1 MAYNDA
7 IMNSADKQKIAALG
21 EQWQAAQKTG
31 NQGGM
36 NEAHE
41 QAELIRKKYGYSG
54 GGDGSGFKIVG
65 NSTVLPE
72 AKDQSESINK
82 IYDAQQKAKTDALKA
97 AYDQNMADYDAQ
109 AAKIPQTYNEARRQ
123 VSTQADI
130 SRANLNEQMAGSGIN
145 VGAGSQ
151 LALSQ
156 QNSRNAAMGKVS
168 SAEADALSD
177 LEAQRQKVKTAYQNA
192 VAQAISENDA
202 ARAKALYAEA
212 QRVDNSIVNTA
223 VKQLS
228 VDTTLA
234 ENERSRLEQQ
244 AATLAKYGD
253 FSGYAALGY
262 SQDQIDAMQ
271 KVWGAQNPKLYY
283 ERTGAYPASYTASN
297 RRTGGGGGGSD
308 DDTITPTRDTAT
320 PDGSSP
326 PTTTLTG
333 AMAGAVPGAATGGAQ
348 FLTRSL
354 AWDQDEGTFVWNGKT
369 YSKVSDLVNAWN
381 NASLSDADEAVLR
394 QKFKAHTGV
403 DLSKYG
409 Y

>member
-7 IMNSADKQKIAALG
+7 GMNSADKQKIAALG
-21 EQWQAAQKTG
+21 EQWQAAQKAG

-65 NSTVLPE
+65 NNTVLPE

-82 IYDAQQKAKTDALKA
+82 IYDAQQKAKTDALEA

-228 VDTTLA
+228 VDTTLT

-283 ERTGAYPASYTASN
+283 ERTGNYPASYTAAQSG
-297 RRTGGGGGGSD
+297 RSRGGGGGGGGDDNTIPPQKRHLIHNNVNYHQDIDFTDPNAVANSEAVYERVKEMISQGVPVSEVNQYIQSASDNGLISD
-308 DDTITPTRDTAT
+308 DSRIRMK
-320 PDGSSP
+320 G
-326 PTTTLTG
+326 
-333 AMAGAVPGAATGGAQ
+333 M
-348 FLTRSL
+348 
-354 AWDQDEGTFVWNGKT
+354 N
-369 YSKVSDLVNAWN
+369 YSRK
-381 NASLSDADEAVLR
+381 
-394 QKFKAHTGV
+394 
-403 DLSKYG
+403 
-409 Y
+409 

>member
-7 IMNSADKQKIAALG
+7 IINSADKQKIAALS
-21 EQWQAAQKTG
+21 EQWKAAHQAG

-54 GGDGSGFKIVG
+54 GADGSGFKIVG
-65 NSTVLPE
+65 NNTVLPE

-130 SRANLNEQMAGSGIN
+130 SRANLNEQSAGSGIN

-168 SAEADALSD
+168 SAEADAMSA

-202 ARAKALYAEA
+202 ARAKALYTEA

-297 RRTGGGGGGSD
+297 RRTGGGGSGGGGGD
-308 DDTITPTRDTAT
+308 DNTVPSARDPKTKPKSTADYHENSYITNANGPGWVMVRGYGRVT
-320 PDGSSP
+320 PSE
-326 PTTTLTG
+326 LE
-333 AMAGAVPGAATGGAQ
+333 A
-348 FLTRSL
+348 
-354 AWDQDEGTFVWNGKT
+354 
-369 YSKVSDLVNAWN
+369 LVNSGKVKEVVN
-381 NASLSDADEAVLR
+381 GNGTYTYRNAN
-394 QKFKAHTGV
+394 
-403 DLSKYG
+403 
-409 Y
+409 

>member
-7 IMNSADKQKIAALG
+7 IMNNADKQKIAALG
-21 EQWQAAQKTG
+21 EQWQAAQKAG

-65 NSTVLPE
+65 NNTVLPE
-72 AKDQSESINK
+72 AKDQSENINK

-168 SAEADALSD
+168 TAEADALSD

-202 ARAKALYAEA
+202 ARAKALYTEA

-283 ERTGAYPASYTASN
+283 ERTGRYPASYAASN
-297 RRTGGGGGGSD
+297 RRNPGVDGGD
-308 DDTITPTRDTAT
+308 DDTITPVRDPKTKTNAQ
-320 PDGSSP
+320 
-326 PTTTLTG
+326 
-333 AMAGAVPGAATGGAQ
+333 AAYELTGGAADTSY
-348 FLTRSL
+348 LNSYTTL
-354 AWDQDEGTFVWNGKT
+354 AKYQNQWADLDMYANGGS
-369 YSKVSDLVNAWN
+369 SKAQLRKIINDWEKSGKISSTA
-381 NASLSDADEAVLR
+381 ADEMYYSYNL
-394 QKFKAHTGV
+394 G
-403 DLSKYG
+403 
-409 Y
+409 

>member
-21 EQWQAAQKTG
+21 EQWQAAQKAG

-65 NSTVLPE
+65 NNTVLPE

-228 VDTTLA
+228 VDTTLT

-283 ERTGAYPASYTASN
+283 ERTGNYPASYTAAQSG
-297 RRTGGGGGGSD
+297 RSRGGGGGGGGDDNTIPPQKRHLIHHNNVNYHQDIDFTDPNAVANSEAVYERVKEMISQGVPVSEVNQYIQSASDNGLISD
-308 DDTITPTRDTAT
+308 DSRIRMK
-320 PDGSSP
+320 G
-326 PTTTLTG
+326 
-333 AMAGAVPGAATGGAQ
+333 M
-348 FLTRSL
+348 
-354 AWDQDEGTFVWNGKT
+354 N
-369 YSKVSDLVNAWN
+369 YSRK
-381 NASLSDADEAVLR
+381 
-394 QKFKAHTGV
+394 
-403 DLSKYG
+403 
-409 Y
+409 

>member
-7 IMNSADKQKIAALG
+7 ILNNADKQKIAALG
-21 EQWQAAQKTG
+21 EQWQAAQKAG

-65 NSTVLPE
+65 NNTVLPE
-72 AKDQSESINK
+72 AKDQSENINK

-97 AYDQNMADYDAQ
+97 AYDQNMLDYDAQ

-168 SAEADALSD
+168 TAEADALSD
-177 LEAQRQKVKTAYQNA
+177 LEAQRQKVKAAYQNA

-202 ARAKALYAEA
+202 ARAKALYTEA

-283 ERTGAYPASYTASN
+283 ERTGTYPASYTASN
-297 RRTGGGGGGSD
+297 SRTGGGGSSRGSD
-308 DDTITPTRDTAT
+308 DDTITPVRNRTDSGRITHNDIDFTNA
-320 PDGSSP
+320 S
-326 PTTTLTG
+326 
-333 AMAGAVPGAATGGAQ
+333 AVADAAT
-348 FLTRSL
+348 
-354 AWDQDEGTFVWNGKT
+354 
-369 YSKVSDLVNAWN
+369 VSDRVKEMISQGVPVSEVNQYIQSASDNGLISDDSRRRLKYMN
-381 NASLSDADEAVLR
+381 NSR
-394 QKFKAHTGV
+394 
-403 DLSKYG
+403 
-409 Y
+409 

>member
-7 IMNSADKQKIAALG
+7 IINSADKQKIAALS
-21 EQWQAAQKTG
+21 EQWQAAHQAG

-54 GGDGSGFKIVG
+54 GADGSGFKIVG
-65 NSTVLPE
+65 NNTVLPE

-82 IYDAQQKAKTDALKA
+82 IYDAQQKVKTDALKA

-168 SAEADALSD
+168 TAEADALSD
-177 LEAQRQKVKTAYQNA
+177 LEAQRQKVKAAYQNA

-202 ARAKALYAEA
+202 ARAKALYTEA

-228 VDTTLA
+228 VDTTLT

-283 ERTGAYPASYTASN
+283 ERTGNYPASYTAAQSS
-297 RRTGGGGGGSD
+297 RSRSRSGGGGGGSD
-308 DDTITPTRDTAT
+308 DDTITPSGAKIKAKSAADYHESSSITNANGSGWVMVRGYGRVT
-320 PDGSSP
+320 PSE
-326 PTTTLTG
+326 LE
-333 AMAGAVPGAATGGAQ
+333 A
-348 FLTRSL
+348 
-354 AWDQDEGTFVWNGKT
+354 
-369 YSKVSDLVNAWN
+369 LVNSGKVKEVDN
-381 NASLSDADEAVLR
+381 GNGTYTYRNAN
-394 QKFKAHTGV
+394 
-403 DLSKYG
+403 
-409 Y
+409 

>member
-7 IMNSADKQKIAALG
+7 IMNNADKQKIAALG
-21 EQWQAAQKTG
+21 EQWQAAQKAG

-65 NSTVLPE
+65 NNTVLPE

-97 AYDQNMADYDAQ
+97 AYDQNIADYDAQ

-168 SAEADALSD
+168 TAEADALSD
-177 LEAQRQKVKTAYQNA
+177 LEAQRQKVKAAYQNA

-202 ARAKALYAEA
+202 ARAKALYTEA

-244 AATLAKYGD
+244 AATLAKFGD

-283 ERTGAYPASYTASN
+283 ERTGTYPASYTASN
-297 RRTGGGGGGSD
+297 SRTRGGGGGGGG
-308 DDTITPTRDTAT
+308 DDTIMPVRDKTDSGRITHNDIDFTNA
-320 PDGSSP
+320 S
-326 PTTTLTG
+326 
-333 AMAGAVPGAATGGAQ
+333 AVADAAT
-348 FLTRSL
+348 
-354 AWDQDEGTFVWNGKT
+354 
-369 YSKVSDLVNAWN
+369 VSDRVKEMISQGVPVSEVNQYIQSASDNGLISDDSRRRLKYMN
-381 NASLSDADEAVLR
+381 NSR
-394 QKFKAHTGV
+394 
-403 DLSKYG
+403 
-409 Y
+409 

>member
-7 IMNSADKQKIAALG
+7 GMNNADKQKIAALG
-21 EQWQAAQKTG
+21 EQWQAAQKAG

-65 NSTVLPE
+65 NNTVLPE
-72 AKDQSESINK
+72 AKDQSENINK

-168 SAEADALSD
+168 TAEADALSD

-202 ARAKALYAEA
+202 ARAKALYTEA

-283 ERTGAYPASYTASN
+283 ERTGKYPASYTASN
-297 RRTGGGGGGSD
+297 RRTGGGGGGG
-308 DDTITPTRDTAT
+308 DDTITPVEN
-320 PDGSSP
+320 
-326 PTTTLTG
+326 TG
-333 AMAGAVPGAATGGAQ
+333 KTNAQAAYELTGGAADTSY
-348 FLTRSL
+348 LNSYTTL
-354 AWDQDEGTFVWNGKT
+354 AKYQNQWADLDMYANGGS
-369 YSKVSDLVNAWN
+369 SKAKLRKIINDWEKSGKISSTA
-381 NASLSDADEAVLR
+381 ADEMYYSYNL
-394 QKFKAHTGV
+394 G
-403 DLSKYG
+403 
-409 Y
+409 

>member
-21 EQWQAAQKTG
+21 EQWKAAQQAG

-54 GGDGSGFKIVG
+54 GCDGSGFKIVG

-262 SQDQIDAMQ
+262 TQDQIDAMQ

-297 RRTGGGGGGSD
+297 RRTGGGGGGSY

-354 AWDQDEGTFVWNGKT
+354 NWDQDEGTFVWNGKT

-394 QKFKAHTGV
+394 QKFKAQTGV

>member
-21 EQWQAAQKTG
+21 EQWQAAQKAG

-202 ARAKALYAEA
+202 ARAKALYTEA

-297 RRTGGGGGGSD
+297 RRTGGGGSGGGGG
-308 DDTITPTRDTAT
+308 DDTITPVGDKTDSGRITHNDIDFTDAN
-320 PDGSSP
+320 
-326 PTTTLTG
+326 
-333 AMAGAVPGAATGGAQ
+333 AVADAATVYERVKEMISQGVPVSEVNQYIQSA
-348 FLTRSL
+348 S
-354 AWDQDEGTFVWNGKT
+354 DNGLI
-369 YSKVSDLVNAWN
+369 SDDSRRRMKYMN
-381 NASLSDADEAVLR
+381 NSR
-394 QKFKAHTGV
+394 K
-403 DLSKYG
+403 
-409 Y
+409 

>member
-1 MAYNDA
+1 MAYNGA
-7 IMNSADKQKIAALG
+7 GMNSADKQKIAALG
-21 EQWQAAQKTG
+21 EQWQAAQKAG

-65 NSTVLPE
+65 NNTVLPE

-123 VSTQADI
+123 VSTRADI

-228 VDTTLA
+228 VDTTLT

-283 ERTGAYPASYTASN
+283 ERTGNYPASYTAAQSG
-297 RRTGGGGGGSD
+297 RSRGGGGGGGGDDNTIPPQKRHLIHHNNVNYHQDIDFTDPNAVANSEAVYERVKEMISQGVPVSEVNQYIQSASDSGLISD
-308 DDTITPTRDTAT
+308 DSRIRMK
-320 PDGSSP
+320 G
-326 PTTTLTG
+326 
-333 AMAGAVPGAATGGAQ
+333 M
-348 FLTRSL
+348 
-354 AWDQDEGTFVWNGKT
+354 N
-369 YSKVSDLVNAWN
+369 YSRK
-381 NASLSDADEAVLR
+381 
-394 QKFKAHTGV
+394 
-403 DLSKYG
+403 
-409 Y
+409 

>member
-7 IMNSADKQKIAALG
+7 IMNNADKQKIAALG
-21 EQWQAAQKTG
+21 EQWQAAQKAG

-65 NSTVLPE
+65 NNTVLPE

-168 SAEADALSD
+168 TAEADALSD
-177 LEAQRQKVKTAYQNA
+177 LEAQRQKVKAAYQNA

-202 ARAKALYAEA
+202 ERAKALYTEA

-283 ERTGAYPASYTASN
+283 ERTGTYPASYTASN
-297 RRTGGGGGGSD
+297 RRTGGGGGGRGSD
-308 DDTITPTRDTAT
+308 DDTITPVRNRTDSGRITHNDIDFTNA
-320 PDGSSP
+320 S
-326 PTTTLTG
+326 
-333 AMAGAVPGAATGGAQ
+333 AVADAAT
-348 FLTRSL
+348 
-354 AWDQDEGTFVWNGKT
+354 
-369 YSKVSDLVNAWN
+369 VSDRVKEMISQGVPVSEVNQYIQSASDNGLISDDSRRRLKYMN
-381 NASLSDADEAVLR
+381 NSR
-394 QKFKAHTGV
+394 
-403 DLSKYG
+403 
-409 Y
+409 

>member
-7 IMNSADKQKIAALG
+7 IMNNADKQKIAALG
-21 EQWQAAQKTG
+21 EQWQAAQKAG

-65 NSTVLPE
+65 NNTVLPE

-168 SAEADALSD
+168 TAEADALSD
-177 LEAQRQKVKTAYQNA
+177 LEAQRQKVKAAYQNA

-202 ARAKALYAEA
+202 ARAKALYTEA

-283 ERTGAYPASYTASN
+283 ERTGKYPASYTASN
-297 RRTGGGGGGSD
+297 RWSGGGGGGGGG
-308 DDTITPTRDTAT
+308 DDTITPVENPTR
-320 PDGSSP
+320 
-326 PTTTLTG
+326 
-333 AMAGAVPGAATGGAQ
+333 
-348 FLTRSL
+348 
-354 AWDQDEGTFVWNGKT
+354 N
-369 YSKVSDLVNAWN
+369 
-381 NASLSDADEAVLR
+381 DA
-394 QKFKAHTGV
+394 K
-403 DLSKYG
+403 DLSSIHENSHITNVNG
-409 Y
+409 SGWTLVRLSLIHI

>member
-7 IMNSADKQKIAALG
+7 IMNNADKQKIAALG
-21 EQWQAAQKTG
+21 EQWQAAQKAG

-65 NSTVLPE
+65 NNTVLPE

-168 SAEADALSD
+168 TAEADALSD
-177 LEAQRQKVKTAYQNA
+177 LEAQRQKVETAYQNA

-202 ARAKALYAEA
+202 ARAKALYTEA

-283 ERTGAYPASYTASN
+283 ERTGTYPASYTASN
-297 RRTGGGGGGSD
+297 RRTGGGGGGGGG
-308 DDTITPTRDTAT
+308 DDTITPVRDKTDSGRITHNDIDFTNA
-320 PDGSSP
+320 S
-326 PTTTLTG
+326 
-333 AMAGAVPGAATGGAQ
+333 AVADAAT
-348 FLTRSL
+348 
-354 AWDQDEGTFVWNGKT
+354 
-369 YSKVSDLVNAWN
+369 VSDRVKEMISQGVPVSEVNQYIQSASDNGLISDDSRRRLKYMN
-381 NASLSDADEAVLR
+381 NSR
-394 QKFKAHTGV
+394 
-403 DLSKYG
+403 
-409 Y
+409 

>member
-7 IMNSADKQKIAALG
+7 IMNNADKQKIAALG
-21 EQWQAAQKTG
+21 EQWQAAQKAG

-65 NSTVLPE
+65 NNTVLPE
-72 AKDQSESINK
+72 AKDQSENINK

-177 LEAQRQKVKTAYQNA
+177 LEAQRQKVKAAYQNA

-202 ARAKALYAEA
+202 ARAKALYTEA

-283 ERTGAYPASYTASN
+283 ERTGRYPASYTPSN
-297 RRTGGGGGGSD
+297 GRTRGGGGGGGGGGGD
-308 DDTITPTRDTAT
+308 DAITPVRDPKTKTNAQ
-320 PDGSSP
+320 
-326 PTTTLTG
+326 
-333 AMAGAVPGAATGGAQ
+333 AAYELTGGAADTSY
-348 FLTRSL
+348 LNSYTTL
-354 AWDQDEGTFVWNGKT
+354 AKYQNQWADLDMYANGGS
-369 YSKVSDLVNAWN
+369 SKAQLRKIINDWEKSGKISSTA
-381 NASLSDADEAVLR
+381 ADEMYYSYNL
-394 QKFKAHTGV
+394 G
-403 DLSKYG
+403 
-409 Y
+409 

>member
-7 IMNSADKQKIAALG
+7 IMNNADKQKIAALG
-21 EQWQAAQKTG
+21 EQWQAAQKAG

-65 NSTVLPE
+65 NNTVLPE
-72 AKDQSESINK
+72 AKDQSDSINK

-168 SAEADALSD
+168 TAEADALSD
-177 LEAQRQKVKTAYQNA
+177 LEAQRNKVKAAYQNA
-192 VAQAISENDA
+192 VEQAISENDA
-202 ARAKALYAEA
+202 ARAKALYTEA

-283 ERTGAYPASYTASN
+283 ERTGTYPASYTASN
-297 RRTGGGGGGSD
+297 RRTGGGGGGGGGGD
-308 DDTITPTRDTAT
+308 ETIPPVKNPTRNDANDLSSIHENSHITNVNGSGWTLVRGYGRVT
-320 PDGSSP
+320 PSE
-326 PTTTLTG
+326 LE
-333 AMAGAVPGAATGGAQ
+333 A
-348 FLTRSL
+348 
-354 AWDQDEGTFVWNGKT
+354 
-369 YSKVSDLVNAWN
+369 LVNAGKVK
-381 NASLSDADEAVLR
+381 E
-394 QKFKAHTGV
+394 V
-403 DLSKYG
+403 DNGDGTYTYRTVGYG
-409 Y
+409 KVS

>member
-7 IMNSADKQKIAALG
+7 IMNNADKQKIAALG
-21 EQWQAAQKTG
+21 EQWQAAQKAG

-65 NSTVLPE
+65 NNTVLPE

-168 SAEADALSD
+168 TAEADALSD
-177 LEAQRQKVKTAYQNA
+177 LEAQRQKVKAAYQNA

-202 ARAKALYAEA
+202 ERAKALYTEA

-262 SQDQIDAMQ
+262 TQDQIDAMQ

-283 ERTGAYPASYTASN
+283 ERTGRYPASYTASN
-297 RRTGGGGGGSD
+297 RRPGGGGGGGGG
-308 DDTITPTRDTAT
+308 DDTITPVRDKTDSGRITHNDIDFTNA
-320 PDGSSP
+320 S
-326 PTTTLTG
+326 
-333 AMAGAVPGAATGGAQ
+333 AVADAAT
-348 FLTRSL
+348 
-354 AWDQDEGTFVWNGKT
+354 
-369 YSKVSDLVNAWN
+369 VSDRVKEMISQGVSVSEVNKYIQSASDNGLISDDSRRRLKYMN
-381 NASLSDADEAVLR
+381 NSR
-394 QKFKAHTGV
+394 
-403 DLSKYG
+403 
-409 Y
+409 

>member
-7 IMNSADKQKIAALG
+7 IMNNADKQKIAALG
-21 EQWQAAQKTG
+21 EQWQAAQKAG

-65 NSTVLPE
+65 NNTVLPE

-168 SAEADALSD
+168 TAEADALSD

-202 ARAKALYAEA
+202 ERAKALYTEA

-223 VKQLS
+223 GKQLS

-271 KVWGAQNPKLYY
+271 KVWGANNPKLYY
-283 ERTGAYPASYTASN
+283 ERTGKYPASYTASK
-297 RRTGGGGGGSD
+297 RKKGGGGGGG
-308 DDTITPTRDTAT
+308 DDTITPVDNPT
-320 PDGSSP
+320 SSSRI
-326 PTTTLTG
+326 THNDIDFTN
-333 AMAGAVPGAATGGAQ
+333 ASAVADAAT
-348 FLTRSL
+348 
-354 AWDQDEGTFVWNGKT
+354 
-369 YSKVSDLVNAWN
+369 VSDRVKEMISQGVPVSEVNQYIQSASDNGLISDDSSRRLKYMN
-381 NASLSDADEAVLR
+381 NSR
-394 QKFKAHTGV
+394 
-403 DLSKYG
+403 
-409 Y
+409 

>member
-7 IMNSADKQKIAALG
+7 IMNNADKQKIAALG
-21 EQWQAAQKTG
+21 EQWQAAQKAG

-65 NSTVLPE
+65 NNTVLPE

-168 SAEADALSD
+168 TAEADALSD

-202 ARAKALYAEA
+202 ERAKALYTEA

-283 ERTGAYPASYTASN
+283 ERTGRYPSSYTPSN
-297 RRTGGGGGGSD
+297 RRNPGVDGG
-308 DDTITPTRDTAT
+308 DDTITPVDN
-320 PDGSSP
+320 
-326 PTTTLTG
+326 TG
-333 AMAGAVPGAATGGAQ
+333 KTNAQAAYELTGGAADTSY
-348 FLTRSL
+348 LNSYTTL
-354 AWDQDEGTFVWNGKT
+354 AKYQNQWADLDMYANGGS
-369 YSKVSDLVNAWN
+369 SKAQLRKIINDWEKSGKISSTA
-381 NASLSDADEAVLR
+381 ADEMYYSYNL
-394 QKFKAHTGV
+394 G
-403 DLSKYG
+403 
-409 Y
+409 

>member
-7 IMNSADKQKIAALG
+7 IMNNADKQKIAALG
-21 EQWQAAQKTG
+21 EQWQAAQKAG

-65 NSTVLPE
+65 NNTVLPE

-168 SAEADALSD
+168 TAEADALSD
-177 LEAQRQKVKTAYQNA
+177 LEAQRQKVKAAYQNA

-202 ARAKALYAEA
+202 ARAKALYTEA

-283 ERTGAYPASYTASN
+283 ERTGKYPASYTASK
-297 RRTGGGGGGSD
+297 RKKGGGGGGGD
-308 DDTITPTRDTAT
+308 DAITPVEN
-320 PDGSSP
+320 
-326 PTTTLTG
+326 TG
-333 AMAGAVPGAATGGAQ
+333 KTNAQAAYELTGGAADTSY
-348 FLTRSL
+348 LNSYTTL
-354 AWDQDEGTFVWNGKT
+354 AKYQNQWADLDMYANGGS
-369 YSKVSDLVNAWN
+369 SKAQLRKIINDWEKSGKISSTA
-381 NASLSDADEAVLR
+381 ADEMYYSYNL
-394 QKFKAHTGV
+394 G
-403 DLSKYG
+403 
-409 Y
+409 

>member
-7 IMNSADKQKIAALG
+7 IMNNADKQKIAALG
-21 EQWQAAQKTG
+21 EQWQAAQKAG

-65 NSTVLPE
+65 NNTVLPE

-82 IYDAQQKAKTDALKA
+82 IYDAQQKAKTDALKV

-123 VSTQADI
+123 VSTHADI

-168 SAEADALSD
+168 SAEADAMSA

-283 ERTGAYPASYTASN
+283 ERTGTYPASYTASN
-297 RRTGGGGGGSD
+297 RRNPGGDGGD
-308 DDTITPTRDTAT
+308 DDTI
-320 PDGSSP
+320 P
-326 PTTTLTG
+326 PKKRHLIHNDVNYHNDIDFTDPN
-333 AMAGAVPGAATGGAQ
+333 AVADAVA
-348 FLTRSL
+348 
-354 AWDQDEGTFVWNGKT
+354 
-369 YSKVSDLVNAWN
+369 VSDRVKEMISQGVPVSEVNQYIQS
-381 NASLSDADEAVLR
+381 ASDNGLISDDSRIRLKGMNISR
-394 QKFKAHTGV
+394 K
-403 DLSKYG
+403 
-409 Y
+409 

>member
-7 IMNSADKQKIAALG
+7 IMNNADKQKIAALG
-21 EQWQAAQKTG
+21 EQWQAAQKAG

-41 QAELIRKKYGYSG
+41 QAEMIRKKYGYSG

-65 NSTVLPE
+65 NNTVLPE

-168 SAEADALSD
+168 TAEADALSD

-202 ARAKALYAEA
+202 ARAKALYTEA

-253 FSGYAALGY
+253 FSGYSALGY

-283 ERTGAYPASYTASN
+283 ERTGRYPASYTASN
-297 RRTGGGGGGSD
+297 RRTGGGGGGGGGG
-308 DDTITPTRDTAT
+308 DDTITPVRDKTDSGRITHNDIDFTNA
-320 PDGSSP
+320 S
-326 PTTTLTG
+326 
-333 AMAGAVPGAATGGAQ
+333 AVADAAT
-348 FLTRSL
+348 
-354 AWDQDEGTFVWNGKT
+354 
-369 YSKVSDLVNAWN
+369 VSDRVKEMISQGVPVSEVNQYIQSASDNGLISDDSRRRLKYMN
-381 NASLSDADEAVLR
+381 NSR
-394 QKFKAHTGV
+394 
-403 DLSKYG
+403 
-409 Y
+409 

>member
-21 EQWQAAQKTG
+21 EQWQAAQKAG

-65 NSTVLPE
+65 NNTVLPE

-168 SAEADALSD
+168 TAEADAMSA

-202 ARAKALYAEA
+202 ARAKALYTEA

-297 RRTGGGGGGSD
+297 RRTGGGGGSY
-308 DDTITPTRDTAT
+308 DDTITPVRNKTDSGRITHNDIDFTDAN
-320 PDGSSP
+320 
-326 PTTTLTG
+326 
-333 AMAGAVPGAATGGAQ
+333 AVADAATVYERVKQMISQGVSVSEVNQYIQSA
-348 FLTRSL
+348 S
-354 AWDQDEGTFVWNGKT
+354 DNGLI
-369 YSKVSDLVNAWN
+369 SDDSRRRMKYMN
-381 NASLSDADEAVLR
+381 NSR
-394 QKFKAHTGV
+394 
-403 DLSKYG
+403 
-409 Y
+409 

>member
-7 IMNSADKQKIAALG
+7 IMNNADKQKIAALG
-21 EQWQAAQKTG
+21 EQWQAAQKAG

-54 GGDGSGFKIVG
+54 GGDGSGYKMVG
-65 NSTVLPE
+65 NNTVLPT
-72 AKDQSESINK
+72 ASDLSDNINK

-109 AAKIPQTYNEARRQ
+109 TEKIPQTYNEARRQ

-145 VGAGSQ
+145 AGAGGQ

-168 SAEADALSD
+168 SAEADAMSD

-202 ARAKALYAEA
+202 ARAKALYEEA
-212 QRVDNSIVNTA
+212 QRVDNNLVSTG
-223 VKQLS
+223 VKQIS
-228 VDTTLA
+228 IDNTLA

-262 SQDQIDAMQ
+262 TQDQIDAMQ

-283 ERTGAYPASYTASN
+283 ERTGKYPSSYTASTYK
-297 RRTGGGGGGSD
+297 TGGGGGGGDGTLVPVEDPTKNDAKDLSSIHENSS
-308 DDTITPTRDTAT
+308 ITNVNGSGWTMVRGYGRVT
-320 PDGSSP
+320 PSE
-326 PTTTLTG
+326 LE
-333 AMAGAVPGAATGGAQ
+333 A
-348 FLTRSL
+348 
-354 AWDQDEGTFVWNGKT
+354 
-369 YSKVSDLVNAWN
+369 LVNAGKVREIDN
-381 NASLSDADEAVLR
+381 GDGTYTYRTV
-394 QKFKAHTGV
+394 G
-403 DLSKYG
+403 YG
-409 Y
+409 KVS

>member
-7 IMNSADKQKIAALG
+7 IMNNADKQKIAALG
-21 EQWQAAQKTG
+21 EQWQAAQKAG

-41 QAELIRKKYGYSG
+41 QAEMIRKKYGYSG

-65 NSTVLPE
+65 NNTVLPE

-123 VSTQADI
+123 LSTQADI

-168 SAEADALSD
+168 TAEADALSD
-177 LEAQRQKVKTAYQNA
+177 LEAQRQKVKAAYQNA

-202 ARAKALYAEA
+202 ERAKALYTEA

-283 ERTGAYPASYTASN
+283 ERTGRYPASYTASN
-297 RRTGGGGGGSD
+297 RRPGGGGGGGGGV
-308 DDTITPTRDTAT
+308 DTITPVRDKTNAQ
-320 PDGSSP
+320 
-326 PTTTLTG
+326 
-333 AMAGAVPGAATGGAQ
+333 AAYELTGGAADTSY
-348 FLTRSL
+348 LNSYTTL
-354 AWDQDEGTFVWNGKT
+354 AKYQNQWADLDMYANGGS
-369 YSKVSDLVNAWN
+369 SKAQLRKIINDWEKSGKISSTA
-381 NASLSDADEAVLR
+381 ADEMYYSYNL
-394 QKFKAHTGV
+394 G
-403 DLSKYG
+403 
-409 Y
+409 

>member
-7 IMNSADKQKIAALG
+7 GMNSADKQKIAALG
-21 EQWQAAQKTG
+21 EQWQAAQKAG

-65 NSTVLPE
+65 NNTVLPE

-228 VDTTLA
+228 VDTTLT

-283 ERTGAYPASYTASN
+283 ERTGNYPASYTAAQSG
-297 RRTGGGGGGSD
+297 RSRGGGGGGGGDDNTIPPQKRHLIHNNVNYHQDIDFTDPNAVANSEAVYERVKEMISQGVPVSEVNQYIQSASDNGLISD
-308 DDTITPTRDTAT
+308 DSRIRMK
-320 PDGSSP
+320 G
-326 PTTTLTG
+326 
-333 AMAGAVPGAATGGAQ
+333 M
-348 FLTRSL
+348 
-354 AWDQDEGTFVWNGKT
+354 N
-369 YSKVSDLVNAWN
+369 YSRK
-381 NASLSDADEAVLR
+381 
-394 QKFKAHTGV
+394 
-403 DLSKYG
+403 
-409 Y
+409 

>member
-1 MAYNDA
+1 M
-7 IMNSADKQKIAALG
+7 
-21 EQWQAAQKTG
+21 TC
-31 NQGGM
+31 
-36 NEAHE
+36 
-41 QAELIRKKYGYSG
+41 
-54 GGDGSGFKIVG
+54 
-65 NSTVLPE
+65 
-72 AKDQSESINK
+72 INK
-82 IYDAQQKAKTDALKA
+82 IYDAQQKVKTDALKA

-145 VGAGSQ
+145 TGAGSQ

-168 SAEADALSD
+168 SAEADALSA
-177 LEAQRQKVKTAYQNA
+177 LEAQRAKVKTAYQNA

-202 ARAKALYAEA
+202 ARAKALYTEA

-234 ENERSRLEQQ
+234 ENDRSRLEQQ

-283 ERTGAYPASYTASN
+283 ERTGTYPASYTASN
-297 RRTGGGGGGSD
+297 SRKGGDGGDGGDD
-308 DDTITPTRDTAT
+308 DDTI
-320 PDGSSP
+320 P
-326 PTTTLTG
+326 PKKRHLIHNDVNYHNDIDFTDPN
-333 AMAGAVPGAATGGAQ
+333 AVADAATVYERVKQMISQG
-348 FLTRSL
+348 TPVSEV
-354 AWDQDEGTFVWNGKT
+354 DQYIQSASDNGLIGDDSRIRMK
-369 YSKVSDLVNAWN
+369 SMNHSRK
-381 NASLSDADEAVLR
+381 
-394 QKFKAHTGV
+394 
-403 DLSKYG
+403 
-409 Y
+409 

>member
-7 IMNSADKQKIAALG
+7 IINSDDKQKIAALS
-21 EQWQAAQKTG
+21 EQWKAAHQAG

-54 GGDGSGFKIVG
+54 GADGSGFKIVG
-65 NSTVLPE
+65 NNTVLPE

-130 SRANLNEQMAGSGIN
+130 SRANLNEQSAGSGIN

-168 SAEADALSD
+168 SAEADAMSA

-202 ARAKALYAEA
+202 ARAKALYTEA

-297 RRTGGGGGGSD
+297 RRTGG
-308 DDTITPTRDTAT
+308 IF
-320 PDGSSP
+320 SSR
-326 PTTTLTG
+326 TSYS
-333 AMAGAVPGAATGGAQ
+333 
-348 FLTRSL
+348 F
-354 AWDQDEGTFVWNGKT
+354 GKT
-369 YSKVSDLVNAWN
+369 DEERTTEWTILQFTQTLPPVPAGIFTSA
-381 NASLSDADEAVLR
+381 LSARCAPENRPSSNDSWKRSYCRIFLMITCGSAPATSCR
-394 QKFKAHTGV
+394 KAAPAGR
-403 DLSKYG
+403 S
-409 Y
+409 

>member
-7 IMNSADKQKIAALG
+7 IMNNADKQKIAALG
-21 EQWQAAQKTG
+21 EQWQAAQKAG

-65 NSTVLPE
+65 NNTVLPE
-72 AKDQSESINK
+72 AKDQSENINK

-168 SAEADALSD
+168 TAEADALSD
-177 LEAQRQKVKTAYQNA
+177 LEAQRQKVKAAYQNA

-202 ARAKALYAEA
+202 ARAKALYTEA
-212 QRVDNSIVNTA
+212 QRVDNSIVSTA

-283 ERTGAYPASYTASN
+283 ERTGKYPASYTASN
-297 RRTGGGGGGSD
+297 RRSGGVGGGGGGGG
-308 DDTITPTRDTAT
+308 DDTITPVRNKTDSGRITHNDIDFTNA
-320 PDGSSP
+320 S
-326 PTTTLTG
+326 
-333 AMAGAVPGAATGGAQ
+333 AVSDAAT
-348 FLTRSL
+348 
-354 AWDQDEGTFVWNGKT
+354 
-369 YSKVSDLVNAWN
+369 VSDRVKEMISQGVPVSEVNQYIQSASDNGLISDDSRRRLKYMN
-381 NASLSDADEAVLR
+381 NSR
-394 QKFKAHTGV
+394 
-403 DLSKYG
+403 
-409 Y
+409 

>member
-21 EQWQAAQKTG
+21 EQWQAAQKAG

-65 NSTVLPE
+65 NNTVLPE

-82 IYDAQQKAKTDALKA
+82 IYDAQQKVKTDALKA

-192 VAQAISENDA
+192 VAHAISENDA

-228 VDTTLA
+228 VDTTLT

-283 ERTGAYPASYTASN
+283 ERTGNYPASYTAAQSS
-297 RRTGGGGGGSD
+297 RSRGGGGGGGGD
-308 DDTITPTRDTAT
+308 DNTIPPARDPKTKPKSAVDYHESSSITNANGSGWVMVRGYGRVTPSELEA
-320 PDGSSP
+320 
-326 PTTTLTG
+326 
-333 AMAGAVPGAATGGAQ
+333 
-348 FLTRSL
+348 
-354 AWDQDEGTFVWNGKT
+354 
-369 YSKVSDLVNAWN
+369 LVNSGKVKEVDN
-381 NASLSDADEAVLR
+381 GNGTYTYRNAN
-394 QKFKAHTGV
+394 
-403 DLSKYG
+403 
-409 Y
+409 

>member
-7 IMNSADKQKIAALG
+7 IMNNADKQKIAALG
-21 EQWQAAQKTG
+21 EQWQAAQKAG

-65 NSTVLPE
+65 NNTVLPE
-72 AKDQSESINK
+72 AKDQSENINK

-145 VGAGSQ
+145 TGAGSQ

-156 QNSRNAAMGKVS
+156 QNSRNAAIGKVS
-168 SAEADALSD
+168 TAEADALSD
-177 LEAQRQKVKTAYQNA
+177 LEAQRQKVKAAYQNA

-202 ARAKALYAEA
+202 ARAKALYTEA

-283 ERTGAYPASYTASN
+283 ERTGKYPASYTASN
-297 RRTGGGGGGSD
+297 RRTGGGGGGG
-308 DDTITPTRDTAT
+308 DDTITP
-320 PDGSSP
+320 
-326 PTTTLTG
+326 
-333 AMAGAVPGAATGGAQ
+333 VENPGKTNAQAAYELTGGAADTSY
-348 FLTRSL
+348 LNSYTTL
-354 AWDQDEGTFVWNGKT
+354 AKYQNQWADLDMYANGGS
-369 YSKVSDLVNAWN
+369 SKAQLRKIINDWEKSGKISSTA
-381 NASLSDADEAVLR
+381 ADEMYYSYNL
-394 QKFKAHTGV
+394 G
-403 DLSKYG
+403 
-409 Y
+409 

>member
-7 IMNSADKQKIAALG
+7 GMNNADKQKIAALG
-21 EQWQAAQKTG
+21 EQWQAAQKAG

-65 NSTVLPE
+65 NNTVLPE
-72 AKDQSESINK
+72 AKDQSENINK

-177 LEAQRQKVKTAYQNA
+177 LEAQRQKVKAAYQNA

-202 ARAKALYAEA
+202 ARAKALYTEA

-244 AATLAKYGD
+244 AATLAKFGD

-262 SQDQIDAMQ
+262 TQDQIDAMQ

-283 ERTGAYPASYTASN
+283 ERTGTYPASYTASN
-297 RRTGGGGGGSD
+297 RRTGGGGGGGGGG
-308 DDTITPTRDTAT
+308 DDTITPVRDPKTKTNAQ
-320 PDGSSP
+320 
-326 PTTTLTG
+326 
-333 AMAGAVPGAATGGAQ
+333 AAYELTGGAADTSY
-348 FLTRSL
+348 LNSYTTL
-354 AWDQDEGTFVWNGKT
+354 AKYQNQWADLDMYANGGS
-369 YSKVSDLVNAWN
+369 SKEKLRKIINDWEKSGKISSTA
-381 NASLSDADEAVLR
+381 ADEMYYSYNL
-394 QKFKAHTGV
+394 G
-403 DLSKYG
+403 
-409 Y
+409 

>member
-7 IMNSADKQKIAALG
+7 IINSADKQKIAALS
-21 EQWQAAQKTG
+21 EQWKAAHQAG

-54 GGDGSGFKIVG
+54 GADGSGFKIVG
-65 NSTVLPE
+65 NNTVLPE
-72 AKDQSESINK
+72 AKDQSENINK

-202 ARAKALYAEA
+202 ARAKALYTEA

-234 ENERSRLEQQ
+234 ENDRSRLEQQ

-297 RRTGGGGGGSD
+297 GRRGGGGGGGSRGSD
-308 DDTITPTRDTAT
+308 DDTPVRNKTDSGRITHNDIDFTDAN
-320 PDGSSP
+320 
-326 PTTTLTG
+326 
-333 AMAGAVPGAATGGAQ
+333 AVADAATVYERVKQ
-348 FLTRSL
+348 MIS
-354 AWDQDEGTFVWNGKT
+354 EGVPVSQVNQYIQSASDNGLI
-369 YSKVSDLVNAWN
+369 SDDSRRRMKYMN
-381 NASLSDADEAVLR
+381 NSR
-394 QKFKAHTGV
+394 K
-403 DLSKYG
+403 
-409 Y
+409 

>member
-7 IMNSADKQKIAALG
+7 GMNNSDKQKIAALG
-21 EQWQAAQKTG
+21 EQWQAAQKAG

-65 NSTVLPE
+65 NNTVLPE
-72 AKDQSESINK
+72 AKDQSENINK

-168 SAEADALSD
+168 TAEADALSD
-177 LEAQRQKVKTAYQNA
+177 LEAQRQKVKAAYQNA

-202 ARAKALYAEA
+202 ARAKALYTEA

-234 ENERSRLEQQ
+234 ENERSWLEQQ

-262 SQDQIDAMQ
+262 TQDQIDAMQ

-283 ERTGAYPASYTASN
+283 ERTGTYPASYTASN
-297 RRTGGGGGGSD
+297 RRNGGGGGGGGG
-308 DDTITPTRDTAT
+308 DDTITPVRDPKTKTNAQ
-320 PDGSSP
+320 
-326 PTTTLTG
+326 
-333 AMAGAVPGAATGGAQ
+333 AAYELTGGAADTSY
-348 FLTRSL
+348 LNSYTTL
-354 AWDQDEGTFVWNGKT
+354 AKYQNQWADLDMYANGGS
-369 YSKVSDLVNAWN
+369 SKAQLRKIINDWEKSGKISSTA
-381 NASLSDADEAVLR
+381 ADEMYYSYNL
-394 QKFKAHTGV
+394 G
-403 DLSKYG
+403 
-409 Y
+409 

>member
-21 EQWQAAQKTG
+21 EQWQAAQKAG

-65 NSTVLPE
+65 NNTVLPE

-97 AYDQNMADYDAQ
+97 AYDQNMAGYDAQ

-168 SAEADALSD
+168 TAEADALSD
-177 LEAQRQKVKTAYQNA
+177 LEAQRQKVKAAYQNA

-202 ARAKALYAEA
+202 ARAKALYTEA

-228 VDTTLA
+228 VDTTLS

-262 SQDQIDAMQ
+262 TQDQIDAMQ

-297 RRTGGGGGGSD
+297 RRTGGGGGGSRGSD
-308 DDTITPTRDTAT
+308 DDTITPVRNKTDSGRITHNDIDFTDAN
-320 PDGSSP
+320 
-326 PTTTLTG
+326 
-333 AMAGAVPGAATGGAQ
+333 AVADAATVYERVKQMISQGVPVSQVNQYIQSA
-348 FLTRSL
+348 S
-354 AWDQDEGTFVWNGKT
+354 DNGLI
-369 YSKVSDLVNAWN
+369 SDDSRRRMKYMN
-381 NASLSDADEAVLR
+381 NSR
-394 QKFKAHTGV
+394 
-403 DLSKYG
+403 
-409 Y
+409 

>member
-7 IMNSADKQKIAALG
+7 IINSADKQKIAALS
-21 EQWQAAQKTG
+21 EQWKAAHQAG

-41 QAELIRKKYGYSG
+41 QAEMIRKKYGYSG
-54 GGDGSGFKIVG
+54 GADGSGFKIVG
-65 NSTVLPE
+65 NNTVLPE
-72 AKDQSESINK
+72 AKDQSENINK
-82 IYDAQQKAKTDALKA
+82 IYDAQQKVKTDALKA

-130 SRANLNEQMAGSGIN
+130 SRANLNEQLAGSGIN

-177 LEAQRQKVKTAYQNA
+177 LEAQRQKVKAAYQNA

-202 ARAKALYAEA
+202 ARAKALYTEA

-228 VDTTLA
+228 VDTTLS

-283 ERTGAYPASYTASN
+283 ERTGNYPASYTAAQSS
-297 RRTGGGGGGSD
+297 RSRGGGGGGGGD
-308 DDTITPTRDTAT
+308 DNTIPPARDPKTKPKSAVDYHESSSITNANGSGWVMVRGYGRVTPSELEA
-320 PDGSSP
+320 
-326 PTTTLTG
+326 
-333 AMAGAVPGAATGGAQ
+333 
-348 FLTRSL
+348 
-354 AWDQDEGTFVWNGKT
+354 
-369 YSKVSDLVNAWN
+369 LVNSGKVKEVDN
-381 NASLSDADEAVLR
+381 GNGTYTYRNAN
-394 QKFKAHTGV
+394 
-403 DLSKYG
+403 
-409 Y
+409 

>member
-7 IMNSADKQKIAALG
+7 IMNNADKQKIAALG
-21 EQWQAAQKTG
+21 EQWQAAQKAG

-65 NSTVLPE
+65 NNTVLPE
-72 AKDQSESINK
+72 AKDQSENINK

-168 SAEADALSD
+168 TAEADALSD
-177 LEAQRQKVKTAYQNA
+177 LEAQRQKVKAAYQNA

-202 ARAKALYAEA
+202 ARAKALYTEA

-244 AATLAKYGD
+244 AATLAKFGD

-283 ERTGAYPASYTASN
+283 ERTGTYPASYTASN
-297 RRTGGGGGGSD
+297 SRAGGGGGGGGGGG
-308 DDTITPTRDTAT
+308 DDTITPVRNRTDSGRITHNDIDFTNA
-320 PDGSSP
+320 S
-326 PTTTLTG
+326 
-333 AMAGAVPGAATGGAQ
+333 AVADAAT
-348 FLTRSL
+348 
-354 AWDQDEGTFVWNGKT
+354 
-369 YSKVSDLVNAWN
+369 VSDRVKEMISQGVPVSEVNQYIQSASDNGLISDDSRRRLKYMN
-381 NASLSDADEAVLR
+381 NSR
-394 QKFKAHTGV
+394 
-403 DLSKYG
+403 
-409 Y
+409 

>member
-7 IMNSADKQKIAALG
+7 IMNSADKQKISALG
-21 EQWQAAQKTG
+21 EQWQAAQKAG

-145 VGAGSQ
+145 TGAGSQ

-168 SAEADALSD
+168 SAEADAMSA

-202 ARAKALYAEA
+202 ARAKALYTEA

-283 ERTGAYPASYTASN
+283 ERTGTYPASYTASN
-297 RRTGGGGGGSD
+297 RRTGGGGGGGSD
-308 DDTITPTRDTAT
+308 DDTITPVRDKTDSGRVTHNDIDFTDAN
-320 PDGSSP
+320 
-326 PTTTLTG
+326 
-333 AMAGAVPGAATGGAQ
+333 AVADAATVYERVEEMISQGVPVSEVNQYIQSA
-348 FLTRSL
+348 S
-354 AWDQDEGTFVWNGKT
+354 DNGLI
-369 YSKVSDLVNAWN
+369 SDDSRRRMKYMN
-381 NASLSDADEAVLR
+381 NSR
-394 QKFKAHTGV
+394 K
-403 DLSKYG
+403 
-409 Y
+409 

>member
-7 IMNSADKQKIAALG
+7 IMNNADKQKIAALG
-21 EQWQAAQKTG
+21 EQWQAAQKAG

-54 GGDGSGFKIVG
+54 GGDGSGIKIVG
-65 NSTVLPE
+65 NNPVLPE
-72 AKDQSESINK
+72 AKDQSENINK

-168 SAEADALSD
+168 TAEADALSD
-177 LEAQRQKVKTAYQNA
+177 LEAQRQKVKAAYQNA

-202 ARAKALYAEA
+202 ARAKALYTEA

-283 ERTGAYPASYTASN
+283 ERTGKYPASYTASN
-297 RRTGGGGGGSD
+297 RRSGGVGGGGGGGG
-308 DDTITPTRDTAT
+308 DDTITPVRNKTDSGRITHNDIDFTNA
-320 PDGSSP
+320 S
-326 PTTTLTG
+326 
-333 AMAGAVPGAATGGAQ
+333 AVSDAAT
-348 FLTRSL
+348 
-354 AWDQDEGTFVWNGKT
+354 
-369 YSKVSDLVNAWN
+369 VSDRVKEMISQGVPVSEVNQYIQSASDNGLISDDSRRRLKYMN
-381 NASLSDADEAVLR
+381 NSR
-394 QKFKAHTGV
+394 
-403 DLSKYG
+403 
-409 Y
+409 